1 MDNNGF
7 YIQSIDIQLD
17 LSVKSISKVAAM
29 CLSGSIANGI
39 ALAQNEN
46 PNIKIFKNKIEFGKC
61 YNYELQ
67 GITGNVFPN
76 FYMEFGNLIYYYDD
90 SFKCSL
96 WDKQLDYKGFFAPT
110 EPDNIYIF
118 NLIYPRFN

>member
-1 MDNNGF
+1 
-7 YIQSIDIQLD
+7 
-17 LSVKSISKVAAM
+17 M

-61 YNYELQ
+61 CNSELQ

-76 FYMEFGNLIYYYDD
+76 YYIEFGNLIYYYDD
-90 SFKCSL
+90 NFKCSL
-96 WDKQLDYKGFFAPT
+96 WGNILDYKGFFAPT

-118 NLIYPRFN
+118 NLIYPKFN

>member
-1 MDNNGF
+1 MDNDGF

-29 CLSGSIANGI
+29 YLSGSIANGI
-39 ALAQNEN
+39 VLAKNEN

-61 YNYELQ
+61 YNPEYQ
-67 GITGNVFPN
+67 GVNGNIFPN
-76 FYMEFGNLIYYYDD
+76 FYIEFGNLVYYYDD
-90 SFKCSL
+90 GFKCSL
-96 WDKQLDYKGFFAPT
+96 WNKELDYKGLFAPI